1 MVEPSHKTLEEA
13 AEWFAILRDGQASND
28 HKSGW
33 RKWLDAKPENKTAWL
48 YVEKISEGFQPLQ
61 QTPDP
66 HNTAD
71 NLYNANQRLRQR
83 RRLLSGMASIAVI
96 GLAGH
101 FSWNRKWLPDSVM
114 ALAAD
119 YHTSVGQQTDI
130 NLPDGTQVWLNTASA
145 INVDYTT
152 QQRRIELL
160 HGEIFIE
167 TAKDVRR
174 SFVVDTVHGRLTAL
188 GTQFNVM
195 NQQQDIELTVYDGSV
210 SVHTNND
217 HYVELQAGE
226 TSRFNESQIMPKQN
240 AVTARQAW
248 RQGLLVA
255 EDMTLQELIAEL
267 NRYQYGYINISDEVA
282 QLKVYGSFPLADTE
296 RVLAMLTSVLPIQA
310 RQVFPGWIIL
320 EPIQS

>member
-1 MVEPSHKTLEEA
+1 
-13 AEWFAILRDGQASND
+13 
-28 HKSGW
+28 
-33 RKWLDAKPENKTAWL
+33 
-48 YVEKISEGFQPLQ
+48 
-61 QTPDP
+61 
-66 HNTAD
+66 
-71 NLYNANQRLRQR
+71 
-83 RRLLSGMASIAVI
+83 
-96 GLAGH
+96 
-101 FSWNRKWLPDSVM
+101 
-114 ALAAD
+114 
-119 YHTSVGQQTDI
+119 
-130 NLPDGTQVWLNTASA
+130 
-145 INVDYTT
+145 
-152 QQRRIELL
+152 
-160 HGEIFIE
+160 
-167 TAKDVRR
+167 
-174 SFVVDTVHGRLTAL
+174 
-188 GTQFNVM
+188 M

>member
-1 MVEPSHKTLEEA
+1 MAEPSHKTLEEA
-13 AEWFAILRDGQASND
+13 AEWFAILRDGQASNE
-28 HKSGW
+28 HKSDW

-96 GLAGH
+96 GFVGH
-101 FSWNRKWLPDSVM
+101 FSWNRKWFPDSVM

-119 YHTSVGQQTDI
+119 YRTGVGQQTDI
-130 NLPDGTQVWLNTASA
+130 TLPDGTQIWLNTASA
-145 INVDYTT
+145 INVDYTV

-167 TAKDVRR
+167 TAKDVGR
-174 SFVVDTVHGRLTAL
+174 SFVVDTSQGRLTAL

-195 NQQQDIELTVYDGSV
+195 SQQQDIELAVYEGSV

-226 TSRFNESQIMPKQN
+226 TSRFNQNQIMPKQN
-240 AVTARQAW
+240 AITARQAW
-248 RQGLLVA
+248 RDGLLVA

-267 NRYQYGYINISDEVA
+267 NRYQYGYINIADEVA
-282 QLKVYGSFPLADTE
+282 QLKVYGSFPLADTD
-296 RVLAMLTSVLPIQA
+296 RVLTMLTTVLPIQV

-320 EPIQS
+320 EPIQR